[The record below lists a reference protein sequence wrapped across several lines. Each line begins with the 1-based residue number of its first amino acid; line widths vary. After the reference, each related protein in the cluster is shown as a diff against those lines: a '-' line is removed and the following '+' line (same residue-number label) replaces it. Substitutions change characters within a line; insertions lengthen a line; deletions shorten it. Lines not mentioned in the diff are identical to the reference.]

1 MEGMQKKLILAGCS
15 KTLRY
20 EAPEIPRNET
30 YSPVRRSDE
39 G

>member
-1 MEGMQKKLILAGCS
+1 MLKKILLAGCS
-15 KTLRY
+15 KMVRY
-20 EAPEIPRNET
+20 EAPEIQRNET